1 MEELHLL
8 HPLHQWKKGN
18 GFIYAWGVSV
28 FVCAKSFS
36 GTNENPTDTGK
47 VKKANHK

>member
-1 MEELHLL
+1 MYYI
-8 HPLHQWKKGN
+8 PTTN
-18 GFIYAWGVSV
+18 GKRRTVLFMRGGVSV